1 MIPTCGQRSVPSPH
15 QAYVRAACQY
25 ITSPFMILGD
35 LLQYQAQCDISSPF
49 CCLVLSMA
57 LSLYLACTI
66 PANLHLPSDA
76 TPRAT
81 GHLAALPTLRSGHL
95 TQGDDSGQHRFLHSS
110 SKFTFR
116 NDGLIQESEL
126 NDYKI

>member
-1 MIPTCGQRSVPSPH
+1 M
-15 QAYVRAACQY
+15 
-25 ITSPFMILGD
+25 
-35 LLQYQAQCDISSPF
+35 
-49 CCLVLSMA
+49 LSMA

-81 GHLAALPTLRSGHL
+81 GHLAALPTLRSDHHHERHL

-116 NDGLIQESEL
+116 KDGLIQESEL